1 MLQPIATRVL
11 ATLAVVLAAALP
23 ASAQD
28 DRHGVV
34 GLGPSF
40 LTWSDYS
47 TTGKGVSVDLA
58 HPFANQT
65 SGPLRWAV
73 DFGIFRDGAETD
85 SLVLGGVR
93 LSFPVGA
100 RVNID
105 VQGLL
110 GVAHIES
117 FGVGETAFSGGPGA
131 AVRFWLTDRLGVKGQ
146 FDFQIPNWEL
156 GRLYRTWIGLVI
168 GLPAG

>member
-1 MLQPIATRVL
+1 MSQPFVRGVVAALALVL
-11 ATLAVVLAAALP
+11 STALP
-23 ASAQD
+23 AAAQD

-47 TTGKGVSVDLA
+47 TTGIGVSVDLA

-65 SGPLRWAV
+65 SGPLRWVV
-73 DFGIFRDGAETD
+73 DFGIFRDGDETD
-85 SLVLGGVR
+85 TLVLGGVR
-93 LSFPVGA
+93 LSYPVGA

-110 GVAHIES
+110 GVAHFET
-117 FGVGETAFSGGPGA
+117 FGFGATAFSGGPGA
-131 AVRFWLTDRLGVKGQ
+131 AVRFSLTDRLGLKGQ
-146 FDFQIPNWEL
+146 FDFQIPNWEY
-156 GRLYRTWIGLVI
+156 GRLYRTWIGLVF
-168 GLPAG
+168 GLSPG

>member
-1 MLQPIATRVL
+1 VSQSYTRGAVAAL
-11 ATLAVVLAAALP
+11 ALVFVAALP
-23 ASAQD
+23 AAAQD

-47 TTGKGVSVDLA
+47 TRGTGVSVDLA

-73 DFGIFRDGAETD
+73 DFGIFRDGDETD
-85 SLVLGGVR
+85 TLVLGGVR

-117 FGVGETAFSGGPGA
+117 FGFGATAFSGGPGA
-131 AVRFWLTDRLGVKGQ
+131 SVRFWLTDRLGVKGQ
-146 FDFQIPNWEL
+146 FDYQIPNWEL
-156 GRLYRTWIGLVI
+156 GSLYRTWIGLVF
-168 GLPAG
+168 GLSPG

>member
-1 MLQPIATRVL
+1 MSQPFVRGVVAALALVL
-11 ATLAVVLAAALP
+11 STALP
-23 ASAQD
+23 AAAQD

-40 LTWSDYS
+40 LTWSEYS
-47 TTGKGVSVDLA
+47 TMGTGVSVDLA

-73 DFGIFRDGAETD
+73 DFGIFRDGDETD

-110 GVAHIES
+110 GVAHFES

-131 AVRFWLTDRLGVKGQ
+131 AVRFWLTDRFGVKGQ
-146 FDFQIPNWEL
+146 FDYQIPRWDFGN
-156 GRLYRTWIGLVI
+156 LYRTWIGIVF

>member
-11 ATLAVVLAAALP
+11 ATLALVLAAALP

-40 LTWSDYS
+40 LAWGDYS
-47 TTGKGVSVDLA
+47 TMGKGVSVDLA
-58 HPFANQT
+58 HPFANQA

-73 DFGIFRDGAETD
+73 DFGIFRDGDETD
-85 SLVLGGVR
+85 TLVLGGVR

-110 GVAHIES
+110 GVAHWES
-117 FGVGETAFSGGPGA
+117 FGSGATGFTGGPGA
-131 AVRFWLTDRLGVKGQ
+131 AVRFWLTVRIGVKGQ
-146 FDFQIPNWEL
+146 VDYQSRRWDYGNL
-156 GRLYRTWIGLVI
+156 DRTWIGLVF